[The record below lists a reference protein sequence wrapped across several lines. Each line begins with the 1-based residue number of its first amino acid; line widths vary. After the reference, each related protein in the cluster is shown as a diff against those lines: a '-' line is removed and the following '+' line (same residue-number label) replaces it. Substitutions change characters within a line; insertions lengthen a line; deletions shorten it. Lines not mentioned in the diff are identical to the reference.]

1 MFFLMWKFILLLTI
15 LLPVVSP
22 YPEDGDEA
30 TEYEKDFDGFDQD
43 ADGSRTRY
51 PPVKLTLWLGVIDAQ
66 EIRSVYNG
74 DLQPQELD
82 AFVSCCDIRC
92 TSVWSQVREVDT
104 NQDGLSER
112 SYDLMHIDS
121 SFQSTT
127 QSTSTMPWSATDHVY
142 HGFMI
147 LCTYYSNI
155 FSRCCVHYSGWETDD
170 RNVFKLDKRFST

>member
-1 MFFLMWKFILLLTI
+1 MWKFILLLTI

-43 ADGSRTRY
+43 ADG
-51 PPVKLTLWLGVIDAQ
+51 VIDAQ

-82 AFVSCCDIRC
+82 AFV
-92 TSVWSQVREVDT
+92 REVDT

-112 SYDLMHIDS
+112 SYELMHADF
-121 SFQSTT
+121 SF
-127 QSTSTMPWSATDHVY
+127 
-142 HGFMI
+142 
-147 LCTYYSNI
+147 
-155 FSRCCVHYSGWETDD
+155 
-170 RNVFKLDKRFST
+170 